1 VLATPPSSGVLCC
14 RGAVRNAGTRLTSL
28 GYTAF
33 VRALSAEEPTSNQGQ
48 GTPAAKARSPWAY
61 APRILASLA
70 IALGFVWL
78 FKRGGL
84 PLIPPASTLSAVEPG
99 SVAAYA
105 LFTLISVYFRVHRWV
120 PLLRP
125 VAPDISE
132 KRVVA
137 VGLIGIATIM
147 LAPLR
152 MGEAV
157 RPYLLARDGKV
168 TFFQALGAA
177 GAERVVDGLVLTVT
191 AALAFTLSTPI
202 SPLPDHLGDVALPV
216 SIIPRAIYVA
226 AVVFS
231 GGALALTVF
240 FLARTF
246 ARKVTMTLL
255 SPISAKLAQFVT
267 STLERLA
274 DGLNV
279 LGSPENRLR
288 FFGET
293 LLYWVC
299 QFIAQWLLMRGCGI
313 DATLAQAC
321 VGLGVLGL
329 GVIVPA
335 GPGLFGAFQIGTYSG
350 LALFFPLAIL
360 RTSGA
365 AVAFISYAGQLSAM
379 LMSLGLG
386 FWLLARHKRTLLVE
400 STDRS

>member
-1 VLATPPSSGVLCC
+1 M
-14 RGAVRNAGTRLTSL
+14 TSEK
-28 GYTAF
+28 YTAF
-33 VRALSAEEPTSNQGQ
+33 VRAVSADEPMKTQ
-48 GTPAAKARSPWAY
+48 GTPLSSGKKRSVWVY

-70 IALGFVWL
+70 IAFGFVWL

-84 PLIPPASTLSAVEPG
+84 PLIPSASTLSAVQPWG
-99 SVAAYA
+99 VIAFA
-105 LFTLISVYFRVHRWV
+105 LFTGISVYFRVHRWV

-132 KRVVA
+132 PRVVGI
-137 VGLIGIATIM
+137 GLIGIATIM
-147 LAPLR
+147 FAPLR
-152 MGEAV
+152 MGEAA

-177 GAERVVDGLVLTVT
+177 GAERVVDGLILTLT
-191 AALAFTLSTPI
+191 AALALTLSTPI

-226 AVVFS
+226 ATVFT
-231 GGALALTVF
+231 GGAVALTVF
-240 FLARTF
+240 YFARSF

-255 SPISAKLAQFVT
+255 SPISAKLANFVT

-288 FFGET
+288 FLAET
-293 LLYWVC
+293 LLYWLC
-299 QFIAQWLLMRGCGI
+299 QFIAQWLLMRSCGI
-313 DATLAQAC
+313 EGSIAQAC
-321 VGLGVLGL
+321 VVLGVLGL

-350 LALFFPLAIL
+350 LALYFPLAIL

-365 AVAFISYAGQLSAM
+365 AMAFVSYAGQLLAM
-379 LMSLGLG
+379 LLSLAIG
-386 FWLLARHKRTLLVE
+386 FWLFARSKRAALLE
-400 STDRS
+400 SPDRA

>member
-1 VLATPPSSGVLCC
+1 M
-14 RGAVRNAGTRLTSL
+14 TSEK
-28 GYTAF
+28 YTAF
-33 VRALSAEEPTSNQGQ
+33 VRRVSADEPTTSHGTALS
-48 GTPAAKARSPWAY
+48 PAKTRSPWAY
-61 APRILASLA
+61 APRVLASLA
-70 IALGFVWL
+70 IAGGFVWL

-84 PLIPPASTLSAVEPG
+84 PLIPPASTLSAVQPG
-99 SVAAYA
+99 AVAAFA
-105 LFTLISVYFRVHRWV
+105 LFTAMSVYFRVHRWV

-132 KRVVA
+132 PRVVA
-137 VGLIGIATIM
+137 IGLIGIATIM

-152 MGEAV
+152 MGEAA

-177 GAERVVDGLVLTVT
+177 GAERVIDGLVLTLT
-191 AALAFTLSTPI
+191 AALALTLSTPI

-216 SIIPRAIYVA
+216 SIIPRAIYIA
-226 AVVFS
+226 AVVFT
-231 GGALALTVF
+231 GGAVALTVF
-240 FLARTF
+240 YLARGF

-255 SPISAKLAQFVT
+255 SPISVKLATFVT
-267 STLERLA
+267 GTLERLA

-293 LLYWVC
+293 LLYWAC
-299 QFIAQWLLMRGCGI
+299 QFVAQWILMRGCGI
-313 DATLAQAC
+313 EASLVQAC
-321 VGLGVLGL
+321 VTLGVLGL

-350 LALFFPLAIL
+350 LALFFPLEIL

-365 AVAFISYAGQLSAM
+365 AVAFVSYAGQLSAM
-379 LMSLGLG
+379 LIALGLG
-386 FWLLARHKRTLLVE
+386 FWLLARSKRAAVLA
-400 STDRS
+400 SPDRA

>member
-1 VLATPPSSGVLCC
+1 M
-14 RGAVRNAGTRLTSL
+14 AGFALLTVVS
-28 GYTAF
+28 
-33 VRALSAEEPTSNQGQ
+33 
-48 GTPAAKARSPWAY
+48 
-61 APRILASLA
+61 I
-70 IALGFVWL
+70 
-78 FKRGGL
+78 
-84 PLIPPASTLSAVEPG
+84 
-99 SVAAYA
+99 
-105 LFTLISVYFRVHRWV
+105 YFRVHRWV

-125 VAPDISE
+125 VAPDVSE
-132 KRVVA
+132 PRVVA

-177 GAERVVDGLVLTVT
+177 GAERVIDGLVLTLT
-191 AALAFTLSTPI
+191 AALALVLSTPI

-216 SIIPRAIYVA
+216 SIIPRAIYLA
-226 AVVFS
+226 ALVFS
-231 GGALALTVF
+231 GGAVALTVF
-240 FLARTF
+240 YFARGF
-246 ARKVTMTLL
+246 ARKITLTLL
-255 SPISAKLAQFVT
+255 SPISTKLANFVT

-293 LLYWVC
+293 LLYWLF
-299 QFIAQWLLMRGCGI
+299 QFLAQWLLMRACGI
-313 DATLAQAC
+313 QASIAQAC
-321 VGLGVLGL
+321 VTLGVLGL

-350 LALFFPLAIL
+350 LALYFPLTIL

-365 AVAFISYAGQLSAM
+365 AMAFVSYAGQLLAM
-379 LMSLGLG
+379 LTSLGLG
-386 FWLLARHKRTLLVE
+386 LWLLARGKRAALLE
-400 STDRS
+400 SPDQT

>member
-1 VLATPPSSGVLCC
+1 M
-14 RGAVRNAGTRLTSL
+14 TSIK
-28 GYTAF
+28 YTAF
-33 VRALSAEEPTSNQGQ
+33 VRAVSAEEPTTKQGERASSDK
-48 GTPAAKARSPWAY
+48 PRSAWAY

-84 PLIPPASTLSAVEPG
+84 PLIPPASTLSAVQPG
-99 SVAAYA
+99 AAA
-105 LFTLISVYFRVHRWV
+105 VFAVLTTAAIYFRVHRWV

-125 VAPDISE
+125 VAPDITE
-132 KRVVA
+132 QRVVGI
-137 VGLIGIATIM
+137 GLVGIATIM

-152 MGEAV
+152 MGEAA

-177 GAERVVDGLVLTVT
+177 GAERVVDGLVLTVIS
-191 AALAFTLSTPI
+191 AIALTLSTPL

-216 SIIPRAIYVA
+216 SIIPRAIYIA
-226 AVVFS
+226 ATVFA

-240 FLARTF
+240 YGARAF

-255 SPISAKLAQFVT
+255 SPISSKLANFVT
-267 STLERLA
+267 GTLERLA

-288 FFGET
+288 FLGET
-293 LLYWVC
+293 LLYWLC
-299 QFIAQWLLMRGCGI
+299 QFVAQWFLMRACGI
-313 DATLAQAC
+313 EGSIAQAC
-321 VGLGVLGL
+321 VTLGVLGL

-350 LALFFPLAIL
+350 LALYFPLAIL

-365 AVAFISYAGQLSAM
+365 AMAFISYAAQL
-379 LMSLGLG
+379 LLNLLSLGLG
-386 FWLLARHKRTLLVE
+386 FWLLARSKRELLAG
-400 STDRS
+400 SANRA